1 MEKLTKKIE
10 KKYLKGLNL
19 GNYAVYYSQLANISN
34 DSNNYAIKSCFSAIL
49 WKNGNA
55 DFIKIKI
62 NRINQELQNHICFF
76 SDYEIK
82 KFLDTINIIFGGIDR
97 YTISTEIVEIWV
109 DMTKTRA
116 KDNINKAHRLTIY
129 SAIRYLFESPYNL
142 ILKKAF
148 ILKKELKHKHLI
160 NLLMIAHYQESF
172 GHGHCLMEPPEYVQH
187 KRIDGQYKAVIENK
201 LQRINIRKFINYRGG
216 SNNEL
221 FKTMPRYS
229 DLETEQIVKI
239 IKKYD
244 NEENISD
251 W

>member
-1 MEKLTKKIE
+1 MGKLTKKIE
-10 KKYLKGLNL
+10 KKYLKGLNI

-34 DSNNYAIKSCFSAIL
+34 DSNNYAIRPCFSAIL
-49 WKNGNA
+49 WKNENT

-62 NRINQELQNHICFF
+62 NRIHQESQNHICFF

-97 YTISTEIVEIWV
+97 YTISKDNVEIWV

-129 SAIRYLFESPYNL
+129 SAIRYLFESPYSL

-172 GHGHCLMEPPEYVQH
+172 AHGHCLMEPPESIKH
-187 KRIDGQYKAVIENK
+187 ERIDGEYKTIVENR
-201 LQRINIRKFINYRGG
+201 LQKINIRRFINYRGA
-216 SNNEL
+216 SNNQL

-229 DLETEQIVKI
+229 DDETQKIIKI

-244 NEENISD
+244 NEKDTSN